1 MAASTTPSAQLRF
14 GVRPPGTAQVC
25 SNTVR
30 FVPFRTPLSVRH
42 DLGEEW
48 LLLEPLV
55 FEGRDEFFVIRK
67 GFKTDFA
74 SIPRPVRWLIDT
86 AGSNSEPGVLHDAV
100 WRESKRTD
108 RDPPRVDPWDAD
120 GLFRRALRESGATA
134 ITRSLMWIAVRAAA
148 IVAGRVGKEGP
159 SAPMKVVQLVVMA
172 LVGAVAIGIPS
183 VVAVVGRA
191 FYWVIEWLVAGP
203 MYLYEKHRGTG
214 SNLPWPLSRKRKV
227 EAAKSAPEAERDEHE
242 IKGPPNEVLMVIV
255 KTDPG
260 GLALAAM
267 LGGGNDRVLVDE
279 ELDSLPNE
287 ELAQAY

>member
-1 MAASTTPSAQLRF
+1 M
-14 GVRPPGTAQVC
+14 
-25 SNTVR
+25 
-30 FVPFRTPLSVRH
+30 PFRTPLSVRH
-42 DLGEEW
+42 EVGEEW

-148 IVAGRVGKEGP
+148 IAAGRVGKKGP
-159 SAPMKVVQLVVMA
+159 SAPTKVVQLVVMA
-172 LVGAVAIGIPS
+172 IVGAVAIGVPT

-191 FYWVIEWLVAGP
+191 FYWIIEWLVAGP
-203 MYLYEKHRGTG
+203 VYLYERYRKTG
-214 SNLPWPLSRKRKV
+214 SNLPWPLSRKAK
-227 EAAKSAPEAERDEHE
+227 AADAKSAPEAKQDERE
-242 IKGPPNEVLMVIV
+242 IKGPPNELLMVI
-255 KTDPG
+255 KRTDPG
-260 GLALAAM
+260 GHALAAM
-267 LGGGNDRVLVDE
+267 LGDGNDHVLVDE
-279 ELDSLPNE
+279 ELDHLPSE
-287 ELAQAY
+287 ELAAAY